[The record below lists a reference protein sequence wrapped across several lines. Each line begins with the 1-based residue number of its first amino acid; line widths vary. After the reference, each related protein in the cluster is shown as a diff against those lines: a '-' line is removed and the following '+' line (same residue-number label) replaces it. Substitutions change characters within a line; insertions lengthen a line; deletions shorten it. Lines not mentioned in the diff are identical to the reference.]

1 MVLRYGHLA
10 PDHLAE
16 AAEKV
21 TNFSVESTTGAV
33 VVDASQLLP
42 PLSSGGVAI
51 EASWLRLQSPLIEP
65 DMRVRIRLSDKASG
79 HRSRK
84 VMYALR

>member
-21 TNFSVESTTGAV
+21 TNFSHKNRHTGK
-33 VVDASQLLP
+33 QLKNRH
-42 PLSSGGVAI
+42 VNA
-51 EASWLRLQSPLIEP
+51 
-65 DMRVRIRLSDKASG
+65 
-79 HRSRK
+79 
-84 VMYALR
+84 

>member
-51 EASWLRLQSPLIEP
+51 EVP
-65 DMRVRIRLSDKASG
+65 
-79 HRSRK
+79 
-84 VMYALR
+84 